1 MSNLFGTQEEYK
13 APSKKMRLQAKRK
26 RYEEDEDEDEYKDDK
41 QDNTMG
47 MLILCG
53 FLVMVVNN
61 LMKYGHL

>member
-1 MSNLFGTQEEYK
+1 
-13 APSKKMRLQAKRK
+13 MRLQAKRK